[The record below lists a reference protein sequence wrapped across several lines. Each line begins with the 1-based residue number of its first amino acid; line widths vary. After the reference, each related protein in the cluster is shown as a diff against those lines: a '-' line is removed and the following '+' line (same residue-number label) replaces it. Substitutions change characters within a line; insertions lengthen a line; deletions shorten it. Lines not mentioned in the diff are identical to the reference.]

1 MALETLQ
8 LFIGLATYIQVVTF
22 LISLL
27 TWNKYKHTRLKY
39 LPILLG
45 LNAFLEFF
53 CYHFYKQDNA
63 WLYNIKS
70 LFEFNFLCFIFFGYL
85 AGLTKKISWGL
96 IVLYN
101 LAFLFIQTISQG
113 FQPFLMP
120 YTYVLSSIIFIIII
134 MMVFNEMLKLEGI
147 EGITKNLLF
156 WIAAGYFVFYATSFP
171 IFSISNLKEV
181 LGSFQVQAVKVL
193 LFAVLIMHTIF
204 IIGFL
209 WSKKKYSY

>member
-1 MALETLQ
+1 
-8 LFIGLATYIQVVTF
+8 
-22 LISLL
+22 
-27 TWNKYKHTRLKY
+27 
-39 LPILLG
+39 
-45 LNAFLEFF
+45 
-53 CYHFYKQDNA
+53 
-63 WLYNIKS
+63 
-70 LFEFNFLCFIFFGYL
+70 
-85 AGLTKKISWGL
+85 
-96 IVLYN
+96 
-101 LAFLFIQTISQG
+101 
-113 FQPFLMP
+113 
-120 YTYVLSSIIFIIII
+120 

-204 IIGFL
+204 ITGFL